1 MFEVEDH
8 ARGDDI
14 DDSEGKAGENEV
26 SSPGK
31 YVRVH
36 TSDQAIRGSVE
47 PGPRYYT
54 KVKGRTFNA
63 TVHCLQEGER

>member
-31 YVRVH
+31 YAKVH
-36 TSDQAIRGSVE
+36 TIDQARRGSVE
-47 PGPRYYT
+47 LGPRYYI
-54 KVKGRTFNA
+54 KVKRRTFHGA
-63 TVHCLQEGER
+63 GHCLQEGER